1 MSLVEPET
9 LKAIS
14 GFPPL
19 KRQST
24 QFVLRQLLCPSTT
37 FALVV
42 VVLVYLFFIC
52 SLHHIGE
59 NGDLNFALNE
69 KIVEGN
75 QDIRSSIIW
84 MKGTHR

>member
-9 LKAIS
+9 LKAIR

-19 KRQST
+19 KRQSS
-24 QFVLRQLLCPSTT
+24 QFVLCQLLCLSTT

-42 VVLVYLFFIC
+42 VVIVYLFFIIC

-69 KIVEGN
+69 KVVEE
-75 QDIRSSIIW
+75 R
-84 MKGTHR
+84 GTKISGAQLFG

>member
-19 KRQST
+19 KRQSS
-24 QFVLRQLLCPSTT
+24 QFVLRQLLCLSTT

>member
-1 MSLVEPET
+1 MRLVEPET

-19 KRQST
+19 KRQSS
-24 QFVLRQLLCPSTT
+24 QFVLCQLLCHSTT

-52 SLHHIGE
+52 SLHHIG
-59 NGDLNFALNE
+59 DLNFALNE
-69 KIVEGN
+69 KIVEE
-75 QDIRSSIIW
+75 R
-84 MKGTHR
+84 GTKISGAQLFG

>member
-1 MSLVEPET
+1 MVEPET

-19 KRQST
+19 KRQSS
-24 QFVLRQLLCPSTT
+24 QFVLCQLLCLSTT

-52 SLHHIGE
+52 TLRHIGE

-69 KIVEGN
+69 KVVEE
-75 QDIRSSIIW
+75 R
-84 MKGTHR
+84 GTKISGAQLFG

>member
-1 MSLVEPET
+1 MVEPET

-19 KRQST
+19 KRQSS
-24 QFVLRQLLCPSTT
+24 QFVLCQLLCHSTT

-42 VVLVYLFFIC
+42 AVLEYLFFIC
-52 SLHHIGE
+52 SIHHIGE

>member
-1 MSLVEPET
+1 MVEPET

-19 KRQST
+19 KRQSS
-24 QFVLRQLLCPSTT
+24 QFVLRQLLCLSTT
-37 FALVV
+37 FALVVV